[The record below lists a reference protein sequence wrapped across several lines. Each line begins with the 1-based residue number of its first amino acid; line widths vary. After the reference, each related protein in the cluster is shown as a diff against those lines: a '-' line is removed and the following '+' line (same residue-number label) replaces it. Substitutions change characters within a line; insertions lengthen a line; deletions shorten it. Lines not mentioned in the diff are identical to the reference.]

1 MSLNDQFRTAMPR
14 RRFLAAFT
22 ATVAFPETLV
32 PALAQDNL
40 LLLKKGNVERLRLD
54 FNAHRDMVR
63 IVAILS
69 PT

>member
-1 MSLNDQFRTAMPR
+1 MSLNDHFGTAIPR
-14 RRFLAAFT
+14 RRFLAALT
-22 ATVAFPETLV
+22 AAIALPETPV
-32 PALAQDNL
+32 PALARDDL
-40 LLLKKGNVERLRLD
+40 LLLKRGNVERLRLD

>member
-1 MSLNDQFRTAMPR
+1 MSLDDHFITAIPR
-14 RRFLAAFT
+14 RRFLASLT
-22 ATVAFPETLV
+22 AAVAFPETLV

-40 LLLKKGNVERLRLD
+40 LLLKRGNVERLRLD
-54 FNAHRDMVR
+54 FNSHRDMVR